1 MQIVEV
7 FLPLDRGDGSPIE
20 PELLEG
26 FVAGLADRF
35 GGATAYSRAPAEGIW
50 KGDDGLERD
59 RVLVVEVMLETLDEE
74 WWSAYRSRLEAEL
87 DQEQILIRVTSCRK
101 I

>member
-20 PELLEG
+20 PDLVEG

-35 GGATAYSRAPAEGIW
+35 GGATAYSRAPADGVW
-50 KGDDGLERD
+50 KSESGFKRD
-59 RVLVVEVMLETLDEE
+59 RILVIEVMLDAVDQE
-74 WWSAYRSRLEAEL
+74 WWRTYRSRLEAEL
-87 DQEQILIRVTSCRK
+87 GQDQILIRVTDCWK